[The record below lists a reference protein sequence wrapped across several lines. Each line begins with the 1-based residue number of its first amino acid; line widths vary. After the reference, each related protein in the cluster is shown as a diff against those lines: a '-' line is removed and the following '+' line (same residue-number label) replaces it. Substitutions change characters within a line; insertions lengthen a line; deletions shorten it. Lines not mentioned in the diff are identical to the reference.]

1 MRQRISWNLTH
12 LKFFIYLFSKLL
24 AILIEINLHWLISV
38 PLFCLK
44 ITPVMFFSK
53 HVKKNYFNVVIE
65 LLPNPG
71 LV

>member
-1 MRQRISWNLTH
+1 M
-12 LKFFIYLFSKLL
+12 
-24 AILIEINLHWLISV
+24 

-71 LV
+71 LVYSPVCETGPMCFVLMATPIINW